1 MVKLDAGNVLL
12 KPSQRRQLMSWLK
25 RAMHLGKR
33 IGDFVLTI
41 KLRRQGRHY
50 DVRATVRDSVG
61 DFKLGARAADCRD
74 AFRTLCRKLAVRL
87 HDQCLVQQR
96 AIVAA

>member
-33 IGDFVLTI
+33 IGDFLLTI
-41 KLRRQGRHY
+41 KLKRRGRLY
-50 DVRATVRDSVG
+50 DVRATVHDAVG
-61 DFKLGARAADCRD
+61 DFKLGSRSSDCRE
-74 AFRTLCRKLAVRL
+74 AFRTLCRKLAVKL
-87 HDQCLVQQR
+87 HDQALVR
-96 AIVAA
+96 RVAIA

>member
-33 IGDFVLTI
+33 IGDFLLTI
-41 KLRRQGRHY
+41 KLKRQGRLY
-50 DVRATVRDSVG
+50 DVRATVHDAAG
-61 DFKLGARAADCRD
+61 DFTLGSRSADCRD

-87 HDQCLVQQR
+87 HDQAL
-96 AIVAA
+96 AIA

>member
-33 IGDFVLTI
+33 IGDFLLTI
-41 KLRRQGRHY
+41 KLRRQGRLY
-50 DVRATVRDSVG
+50 DVRATVHDAVG
-61 DFKLGARAADCRD
+61 DFKIGSRSSDCRE
-74 AFRTLCRKLAVRL
+74 AFRTICRKLAVKL
-87 HDQCLVQQR
+87 HDQALVR
-96 AIVAA
+96 RVAVG

>member
-33 IGDFVLTI
+33 LGDFFLTI
-41 KLRRQGRHY
+41 KLRRQGRQY
-50 DVRATVRDSVG
+50 DVRATVHDSIG

-87 HDQCLVQQR
+87 HDQCLAQR
-96 AIVAA
+96 AVVGA

>member
-12 KPSQRRQLMSWLK
+12 KPSQRKQLMSWLK

-33 IGDFVLTI
+33 IGDFLLTI
-41 KLRRQGRHY
+41 KLRRQGRLY
-50 DVRATVRDSVG
+50 DVRATVHDAVG
-61 DFKLGARAADCRD
+61 DFKLGTRSSDCRE

-87 HDQCLVQQR
+87 HDQALVR
-96 AIVAA
+96 RLAIG

>member
-25 RAMHLGKR
+25 RPMHLGRR
-33 IGDFVLTI
+33 IGNFFLMI

-50 DVRATVRDSVG
+50 DVRATVHDAAG
-61 DFKLGARAADCRD
+61 DFKLGSRSSDYRE
-74 AFRTLCRKLAVRL
+74 AFRTLCRKLAVKL
-87 HDQCLVQQR
+87 HDQ
-96 AIVAA
+96 AIALRLALT

>member
-33 IGDFVLTI
+33 IVDFLLTI
-41 KLRRQGRHY
+41 KLRRQGRLY
-50 DVRATVRDSVG
+50 DVRATVHDAAG
-61 DFKLGARAADCRD
+61 DFKLGSRGADCRN
-74 AFRTLCRKLAVRL
+74 AFRELCRKLAVRL
-87 HDQCLVQQR
+87 HDQALRRGLPVP
-96 AIVAA
+96 A

>member
-12 KPSQRRQLMSWLK
+12 KPSQRKQLMSWLK

-33 IGDFVLTI
+33 IGDFLLTI
-41 KLRRQGRHY
+41 KLRRQGRLY
-50 DVRATVRDSVG
+50 DVRATVHDAVG
-61 DFKLGARAADCRD
+61 DFKLGTRSSDCRE

-87 HDQCLVQQR
+87 HDQALVR
-96 AIVAA
+96 RLAVA

>member
-41 KLRRQGRHY
+41 KLRRQGRLY
-50 DVRATVRDSVG
+50 DVRATVHDAVG
-61 DFKLGARAADCRD
+61 DFHLGSRSSDCRD
-74 AFRTLCRKLAVRL
+74 AFRTLCRQLAVRL
-87 HDQCLVQQR
+87 HDQALSR
-96 AIVAA
+96 RVAVA

>member
-33 IGDFVLTI
+33 IGDFLLTI
-41 KLRRQGRHY
+41 KLKRQGRLY
-50 DVRATVRDSVG
+50 DVRATVHDAVG
-61 DFKLGARAADCRD
+61 DFKLGSRSADCRE

-87 HDQCLVQQR
+87 HDQALLRR
-96 AIVAA
+96 AASA

>member
-33 IGDFVLTI
+33 IGDFLLTI
-41 KLRRQGRHY
+41 KLKRQGRLY
-50 DVRATVRDSVG
+50 DVRATVHDAAG
-61 DFKLGARAADCRD
+61 DFKLGSRSADCRD

-87 HDQCLVQQR
+87 HDQALVR
-96 AIVAA
+96 RLAIA

>member
-33 IGDFVLTI
+33 IGNFILTI
-41 KLRRQGRHY
+41 KLRRQGRLY
-50 DVRATVRDSVG
+50 DVRASVRDAAG
-61 DFKLGARAADCRD
+61 DFKIASRGADCRN
-74 AFRTLCRKLAVRL
+74 AFRELCRKLAVKL
-87 HDQCLVQQR
+87 HDQCIARQ
-96 AIVAA
+96 AAVAA

>member
-33 IGDFVLTI
+33 IGDFLLTI
-41 KLRRQGRHY
+41 KLKRQGRLY
-50 DVRATVRDSVG
+50 DVRATVHDAVG
-61 DFKLGARAADCRD
+61 DFKLGSRSSDCRE
-74 AFRTLCRKLAVRL
+74 AFRTLCRKLAVKL
-87 HDQCLVQQR
+87 HDQALVR
-96 AIVAA
+96 RVAIA

>member
-33 IGDFVLTI
+33 IGDFLLTI
-41 KLRRQGRHY
+41 KLRRQGRLY
-50 DVRATVRDSVG
+50 DVRATVHDAAG
-61 DFKLGARAADCRD
+61 DFKLGSRGADCRN
-74 AFRTLCRKLAVRL
+74 AFRELCRKLAVRL
-87 HDQCLVQQR
+87 HDQAMGRRV
-96 AIVAA
+96 AIA

>member
-12 KPSQRRQLMSWLK
+12 KPSQKRQLMSWLK

-33 IGDFVLTI
+33 IGDFLVTI
-41 KLRRQGRHY
+41 KLRRHGRQY
-50 DVRATVRDSVG
+50 DVRATVHDAIG
-61 DFKLGARAADCRD
+61 DFKLGARAADCRE

-87 HDQCLVQQR
+87 HDQCIAQR
-96 AIVAA
+96 MIAPI

>member
-33 IGDFVLTI
+33 IGDFLLTI
-41 KLRRQGRHY
+41 KLKRQGRLY
-50 DVRATVRDSVG
+50 DVRATVHDAAG
-61 DFKLGARAADCRD
+61 DFKLGSRGADCRN
-74 AFRTLCRKLAVRL
+74 AFRELCRKLAVRL
-87 HDQCLVQQR
+87 HDQALAHR
-96 AIVAA
+96 IAIA

>member
-1 MVKLDAGNVLL
+1 MVKLHEGNVLL

-33 IGDFVLTI
+33 IGDFLLTI
-41 KLRRQGRHY
+41 KLKRQGRLY
-50 DVRATVRDSVG
+50 DVRATVHDAAG
-61 DFKLGARAADCRD
+61 DFKLGSRGADCRN

-87 HDQCLVQQR
+87 HDQALAR
-96 AIVAA
+96 RIAIA

>member
-1 MVKLDAGNVLL
+1 MVKLEAGNVIL

-33 IGDFVLTI
+33 IGDFLLTI
-41 KLRRQGRHY
+41 KLRRQGRLY
-50 DVRATVRDSVG
+50 DVRATVHDAVG
-61 DFKLGARAADCRD
+61 DFKLGSRSSDCRE

-87 HDQCLVQQR
+87 HDQALVR
-96 AIVAA
+96 RVAIA

>member
-12 KPSQRRQLMSWLK
+12 KPSQRKQLMSWLK

-33 IGDFVLTI
+33 IGDFLLTI
-41 KLRRQGRHY
+41 KLKRQGRLY
-50 DVRATVRDSVG
+50 DVRATVHDAVG
-61 DFKLGARAADCRD
+61 DFKLGSRSSDCRE

-87 HDQCLVQQR
+87 HDQALVHR
-96 AIVAA
+96 LSVA

>member
-12 KPSQRRQLMSWLK
+12 KPSQRKQLMSWLK

-33 IGDFVLTI
+33 IGDFFLTI
-41 KLRRQGRHY
+41 KLRRQGRLY
-50 DVRATVRDSVG
+50 DVRATVHDAVG
-61 DFKLGARAADCRD
+61 DFKLGTRSSDCRE

-87 HDQCLVQQR
+87 HDQALVR
-96 AIVAA
+96 RLAIG